1 MKENIDQFLAYCERT
16 GERPE
21 LAFMDNKTYLVE
33 WHPNKALKRV
43 SFKLALYEDLE
54 YHFLHKKPQSFYIAK
69 VKYQGTSTN
78 DNKSW
83 KRK

>member
-1 MKENIDQFLAYCERT
+1 MVTMNNIDQFLDYCERT

-21 LAFMDNKTYLVE
+21 KVNIDGKDYIVE
-33 WHPNKALKRV
+33 WHPNKMLKRIYP
-43 SFKLALYEDLE
+43 KQLDKEEIEL
-54 YHFLHKKPQSFYIAK
+54 FYIAK
-69 VKYQGTSTN
+69 VKCQGTSTN